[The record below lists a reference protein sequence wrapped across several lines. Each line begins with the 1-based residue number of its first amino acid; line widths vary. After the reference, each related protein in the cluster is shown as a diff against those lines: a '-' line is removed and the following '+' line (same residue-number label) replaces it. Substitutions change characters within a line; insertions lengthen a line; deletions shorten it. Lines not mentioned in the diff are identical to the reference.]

1 MLDNKIDPAIRQL
14 VAIVSRSDGKT
25 TDMEHFEDVHML
37 LALCYRYKGMY
48 DKALEQF
55 EQVKKQHTQY
65 PLIDMYRFFLCET
78 WENRTGIGGIWYTAC
93 NTGNRAGLQ

>member
-14 VAIVSRSDGKT
+14 VAIVRRSDGKT

-48 DKALEQF
+48 DKAL
-55 EQVKKQHTQY
+55 
-65 PLIDMYRFFLCET
+65 
-78 WENRTGIGGIWYTAC
+78 
-93 NTGNRAGLQ
+93 